1 MHGLAGDVERL
12 IGRPLGDEEPLA
24 VAVSGGPD
32 SLALLLL
39 AHAAFG
45 TRVRALTVDH
55 GLRPEA
61 ADEAAGVAAISAR
74 LGVPHMTLRWEGSKP
89 DGNLQAAAREA
100 RYALMG
106 DWCAANGVR
115 WLATA
120 HHADDQAETLLMR
133 LARGAGLAG
142 LAGVRE
148 TRNLPDGVTLLR
160 PLLYARRAD
169 LAAVVLAAGLTATD
183 DPSNRDARFDR
194 THARRW
200 LASLPNLD
208 TAALA
213 ASAAH
218 LAEAEAALAWTADL
232 AWAGRASEAAGELHL
247 DAADLPR
254 ELQRRL
260 LIRAL
265 RSQGAPESRG
275 AEIDRL
281 LDALQAGE
289 TATLGGIRA
298 EGGRIWRFTAA
309 PPRRSGAESR

>member
-1 MHGLAGDVERL
+1 MRGLAGDVERL

-45 TRVRALTVDH
+45 ARVRALTVDH
-55 GLRPEA
+55 GLRPEG
-61 ADEAAGVAAISAR
+61 ADEAAGVAAICAH
-74 LGVPHMTLRWEGSKP
+74 LGVPHTTLPWEGPKP
-89 DGNLQAAAREA
+89 TGNLQAAARDA
-100 RYALMG
+100 RYALMS
-106 DWCAANGVR
+106 DWCVANGIV
-115 WLATA
+115 WLVTA
-120 HHADDQAETLLMR
+120 HHADDQAETLLLR
-133 LARGAGLAG
+133 LARGSGLAG
-142 LAGVRE
+142 LAGVRV
-148 TRNLPDGVTLLR
+148 TRRLPTGVTLLR
-160 PLLYARRAD
+160 PLLDARRAD
-169 LAAVVLAAGLTATD
+169 LAAVVLAAGLTAAD
-183 DPSNRDARFDR
+183 DPSNHNARFDR

-200 LASLPNLD
+200 LAALPDLD
-208 TAALA
+208 AAGLA

-232 AWAGRASEAAGELHL
+232 AWAGRASETAGELHL

-265 RSQGAPESRG
+265 KTLAAPESRG

-281 LDALQAGE
+281 LAALQAGE

-298 EGGRIWRFTAA
+298 EGGRIWRFAAA